1 MPLLKGG
8 ARISWQKVL
17 MVRRHIYFKLML
29 RTYSEQERKEEAM
42 DAAAYSR
49 SRRRCSLQKR
59 KWTGLLL
66 L

>member
-1 MPLLKGG
+1 
-8 ARISWQKVL
+8 

-29 RTYSEQERKEEAM
+29 RTYSEHEERKEEAM